1 MDLTLLILLIAVQ
14 SSALGSLPQRRSN
27 PTVIHKALYVSFFH
41 VTYQTYNFMF
51 NYEINI
57 CMPPN

>member
-14 SSALGSLPQRRSN
+14 SLSPLGSLPQEGQILLLN
-27 PTVIHKALYVSFFH
+27 TQHYVSFFH

-51 NYEINI
+51 IYEIN
-57 CMPPN
+57 